1 MKGMRLSGSA
11 PTPMLV
17 EENIPLPQLEG
28 DVLVHVFAACVT
40 SKELLWYPTT
50 HNKNGEP

>member
-17 EENIPLPQLEG
+17 EENIERAMCWFMYLRR
-28 DVLVHVFAACVT
+28 V
-40 SKELLWYPTT
+40 
-50 HNKNGEP
+50 